1 MTKPMIWKR
10 NAVKQSGSLY
20 IAMPKAWTESQGIEA
35 SDRVRI
41 ELMTDGNLK
50 LSPEVRH
57 D

>member
-41 ELMTDGNLK
+41 ELMNDGNLK
-50 LSPEVRH
+50 LSPEVSH